1 MLFIDIHTHIS
12 SIQKD
17 VFSIENKYPNS
28 TDFSTPFSIGIHP
41 WYISESTLQ
50 NDIKIIEEQLSSEN
64 CYALGECGLDRI
76 TDVDFSLQ
84 LEVFKQQ
91 VQLSEQHNKPLIIHC
106 VKAFQEIIQ
115 LKKEIKPK
123 QPWIV
128 HGFNKNHQIALDLI
142 RHQICISF
150 GESLLKNERLQ
161 ETFSKLPLDFLFLE
175 TDTSEEHIENIYNIA
190 SELRK
195 TEKQNI
201 INTVK
206 QNFSR
211 IFKR

>member
-1 MLFIDIHTHIS
+1 MQFIDIHTHTS

-41 WYISESTLQ
+41 WYISENTLQ

-84 LEVFKQQ
+84 IKVFKQQ
-91 VQLSEQHNKPLIIHC
+91 IQLSEKYNKPLIIHC
-106 VKAFQEIIQ
+106 VRAFQEIIQ
-115 LKKEIKPK
+115 LKKEMNPK

-128 HGFNKNHQIALDLI
+128 HGFNKNHQIAFDLI
-142 RHQICISF
+142 QHQICISF

-175 TDTSEEHIENIYNIA
+175 TDTSEEHIEYIYNIA

-195 TEKQNI
+195 TEKQDI

>member
-1 MLFIDIHTHIS
+1 LQLIDIHTHTS
-12 SIQKD
+12 STRKD

-41 WYISESTLQ
+41 WYISENSLQ
-50 NDIKIIEEQLSSEN
+50 NDLKIVEEQLSSQN
-64 CYALGECGLDRI
+64 CYAVGECGLDRI
-76 TDVDFSLQ
+76 TETDFSLQ
-84 LEVFKQQ
+84 LEIFKQQ
-91 VQLSEQHNKPLIIHC
+91 IQLSEKYSKPLIIHC

-128 HGFNKNHQIALDLI
+128 HGFNKNHQIALDLTQ
-142 RHQICISF
+142 HQICISF
-150 GESLLKNERLQ
+150 GETLLKNERLQ
-161 ETFSKLPLDFLFLE
+161 ETFSKLPLNFLFLE
-175 TDTSEEHIENIYNIA
+175 TDTSEEYIENIYNIA

-195 TEKQNI
+195 IEKQEF

-206 QNFSR
+206 QNFRR

>member
-1 MLFIDIHTHIS
+1 MQFIDIHTHTS

-41 WYISESTLQ
+41 WYISENTLQ

-84 LEVFKQQ
+84 IKVFKQQ
-91 VQLSEQHNKPLIIHC
+91 IRLSEKYNKPLIIHC
-106 VKAFQEIIQ
+106 VRAFQEIIQ
-115 LKKEIKPK
+115 LKKEMNPK

-142 RHQICISF
+142 RHQICMSF
-150 GESLLKNERLQ
+150 GKSLLKNEKLQ

-195 TEKQNI
+195 TEKQII

>member
-1 MLFIDIHTHIS
+1 MQFIDIHTHTS
-12 SIQKD
+12 STQKD
-17 VFSIENKYPNS
+17 VFLIENKYPNS
-28 TDFSTPFSIGIHP
+28 TDFSKPFSIGIHP
-41 WYISESTLQ
+41 WYISKDTLQ
-50 NDIKIIEEQLSSEN
+50 NDLKIVEEQLSSEN

-76 TDVDFSLQ
+76 AEIDFSLQ

-91 VQLSEQHNKPLIIHC
+91 IQLSEKYNKPIIIHC

-142 RHQICISF
+142 QHKICISF

-175 TDTSEEHIENIYNIA
+175 TDTSEVPIENIYNIA

-195 TEKQNI
+195 TEKQEI

>member
-1 MLFIDIHTHIS
+1 MQFIDIHTHTS
-12 SIQKD
+12 STQKD

-41 WYISESTLQ
+41 WYISENSLQ
-50 NDIKIIEEQLSSEN
+50 NDLKIIEEQLNSEK

-76 TDVDFSLQ
+76 TEIDLSLQ
-84 LEVFKQQ
+84 LEVFRQQ
-91 VQLSEQHNKPLIIHC
+91 IQLSEKHNKPLIIHC

-150 GESLLKNERLQ
+150 GESLLKNDSLQ
-161 ETFSKLPLDFLFLE
+161 ETFSKLPSDFLFLE
-175 TDTSEEHIENIYNIA
+175 TDTSEEHIESIYNIA

-195 TEKQNI
+195 TEKKEI

>member
-1 MLFIDIHTHIS
+1 MQFIDVHTHAS
-12 SIQKD
+12 TFHSE

-28 TDFSTPFSIGIHP
+28 TDFSKPFSIGIHP
-41 WYISESTLQ
+41 WYISEKTLQ
-50 NDIKIIEEQLSSEN
+50 NDLTSIEKHITSEN
-64 CYALGECGLDRI
+64 CYALGECGLDKI
-76 TDVDFSLQ
+76 TKIDFSIQ
-84 LEVFKQQ
+84 LYAFKQQ
-91 VQLSEQHNKPLIIHC
+91 IQLSEKYKKPLIIHC
-106 VKAFQEIIQ
+106 VKAHQEIIQ

-123 QPWIV
+123 LPWIV

-142 RHQICISF
+142 QHKICISF

-161 ETFSKLPLDFLFLE
+161 ETFSKLPLNFLFFE
-175 TDTSEEHIENIYNIA
+175 TDTSEAPIESIYNIA

-195 TEKQNI
+195 TEKQEI
-201 INTVK
+201 LNTVK

>member
-1 MLFIDIHTHIS
+1 MQFIDVHTHTS
-12 SIQKD
+12 STQKD

-28 TDFSTPFSIGIHP
+28 KDFSKPFSIGIHP
-41 WYISESTLQ
+41 WYISEDSLQ
-50 NDIKIIEEQLSSEN
+50 NDLATVEKLVISEN

-76 TDVDFSLQ
+76 SATGFSLQ

-91 VQLSEQHNKPLIIHC
+91 IQLSEKYNKPLIIHC

-128 HGFNKNHQIALDLI
+128 HGFNKNYQIALDLI
-142 RHQICISF
+142 QHQICISF
-150 GESLLKNERLQ
+150 GESLLKNKKLQ
-161 ETFSKLPLDFLFLE
+161 ETFLKLPLDFLFLE
-175 TDTSEEHIENIYNIA
+175 TDTSEESIKNIYKTA

-195 TEKQNI
+195 IEKQI
-201 INTVK
+201 IIKTVK

>member
-1 MLFIDIHTHIS
+1 LLFIDIHTHIS

-41 WYISESTLQ
+41 WYISENTLQ

-84 LEVFKQQ
+84 IKVFKQQ
-91 VQLSEQHNKPLIIHC
+91 IQLSEKYNKPLIIHC
-106 VKAFQEIIQ
+106 VRAFQEIIQ
-115 LKKEIKPK
+115 LKKEMNPK

-128 HGFNKNHQIALDLI
+128 HGFNKNHQIAFDLI
-142 RHQICISF
+142 QHQICISF

-195 TEKQNI
+195 TEKQII

>member
-1 MLFIDIHTHIS
+1 MQFIDIHTHTS
-12 SIQKD
+12 STQKD
-17 VFSIENKYPNS
+17 VFLIENKYPNS
-28 TDFSTPFSIGIHP
+28 TDFSKPFSIGIHP
-41 WYISESTLQ
+41 WYISKDTLQ
-50 NDIKIIEEQLSSEN
+50 NDLKIVEEQLNSDN

-76 TDVDFSLQ
+76 TEIDFSLQ

-91 VQLSEQHNKPLIIHC
+91 IQLSEKYNKPIIIHC

-142 RHQICISF
+142 QHKICISF

-175 TDTSEEHIENIYNIA
+175 TDTSEAPIENIYNIA

-195 TEKQNI
+195 TEKQEI

>member
-41 WYISESTLQ
+41 WYISENTLQ

-84 LEVFKQQ
+84 IKVFKQQ
-91 VQLSEQHNKPLIIHC
+91 IRLSEKYNKPLIIHC
-106 VKAFQEIIQ
+106 VRAFQEIIQ
-115 LKKEIKPK
+115 LKKEMNPK

-142 RHQICISF
+142 RHQICMSF
-150 GESLLKNERLQ
+150 GKSLLKNEKLQ

-195 TEKQNI
+195 TEKQII

>member
-1 MLFIDIHTHIS
+1 MQFIDIHTHTS

-41 WYISESTLQ
+41 WYISENTLQ

-84 LEVFKQQ
+84 IKVFKQQ
-91 VQLSEQHNKPLIIHC
+91 IQLSEKYNKPLIIHC
-106 VKAFQEIIQ
+106 VRAFQEIIQ
-115 LKKEIKPK
+115 LKKEMNPK

-142 RHQICISF
+142 QHQICISF

>member
-1 MLFIDIHTHIS
+1 MQFIDIHTHNS
-12 SIQKD
+12 FIQKD

-41 WYISESTLQ
+41 WYISENTLQ

-84 LEVFKQQ
+84 IKVFKQQ
-91 VQLSEQHNKPLIIHC
+91 IQLSEKYNKPLIIHC

-128 HGFNKNHQIALDLI
+128 HGFNKNYQIALDLI

-195 TEKQNI
+195 TEKQII